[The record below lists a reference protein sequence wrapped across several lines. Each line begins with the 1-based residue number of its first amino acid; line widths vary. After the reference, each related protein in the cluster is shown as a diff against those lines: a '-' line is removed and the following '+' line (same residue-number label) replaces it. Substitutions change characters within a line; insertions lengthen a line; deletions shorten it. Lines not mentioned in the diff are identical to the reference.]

1 MKTCWHKHAWDIV
14 ILGELI
20 IVAIFFLSLL
30 LAGCTMMLSEHSAG
44 EVRQVVTH
52 ESVPATYQRAYR
64 AAQKMGG
71 RILREEPEHYV
82 FVAAVKE
89 VVALHVSVDRIDT
102 GTQMTVRG
110 SILPKH
116 VAFGLL
122 TEVDDFVQAYRAN

>member
-1 MKTCWHKHAWDIV
+1 MKTFWQKHAWDIV
-14 ILGELI
+14 ILAPLVTTGIVLLI
-20 IVAIFFLSLL
+20 LL
-30 LAGCTMMLSEHSAG
+30 TGCSMMLSEHSQG

-71 RILREEPEHYV
+71 RIIREEPDQHV

-122 TEVDDFVQAYRAN
+122 TEVDEFVQVYRAN

>member
-1 MKTCWHKHAWDIV
+1 MKTFWNKYAWNIV
-14 ILGELI
+14 MLAPLIGGAILL
-20 IVAIFFLSLL
+20 LSL

-52 ESVPATYQRAYR
+52 ESVPATYQRAVR

-71 RILREEPEHYV
+71 RIIREEPDQHV